1 MKKTIL
7 LLGAAFLFISLLF
20 GQVSGARHSAL
31 GTWLTTDDET
41 GEVKSHILIF
51 EKDGKQFGQVI
62 KVLREGINHLCDK
75 CEGHRKNQ
83 PVLGMV
89 IIENMTLRDGSW
101 QGGRVL
107 FPKQGK
113 WYDLKYWLQPGNP
126 NMLVVRGNFGPF
138 YRTQYWKR
146 LE

>member
-1 MKKTIL
+1 MKN
-7 LLGAAFLFISLLF
+7 SMLLF
-20 GQVSGARHSAL
+20 AIVFLCTCLAFSQSGAPRYSAL
-31 GTWLTTDDET
+31 GTWVTTDDET

-51 EKDGKQFGQVI
+51 EKDGKQFGQVV
-62 KVLREGINHLCDK
+62 KVLRESINHLCDK
-75 CEGHRKNQ
+75 CDGHRKNQ

-89 IIENMTLRDGSW
+89 IIEDMVLRDGYW